1 MKRSELPLNP
11 DGSIYHLA
19 MRPDQAAPYCLLVG
33 DPQRVE
39 LARPFFSQ
47 ILHEGQHREFR
58 WITGLYRGHLLSV
71 IGTGIGPDNT
81 EITLLELEALHNID
95 LSRGIPFP
103 TRKKLYFLRIGT
115 SGLLQSRTPV
125 GTVVFTDWAIGI
137 DPLPFFY
144 ENFTDEAL
152 STAFQDYWASRK
164 RAKLP
169 WYGVHSGPTF
179 KALAEKVSWEGH
191 FVRGGTYSAPGFY
204 GPQGRSLVGKVR
216 HPDIPALMADFS
228 YQGQTMQNIE
238 MEAAAL
244 LGLAKSLGHEAAA
257 LCLGIA
263 QREEGAFGYTNGGP
277 SLEELMKRL
286 LHLGLEWLCRVK

>member
-19 MRPDQAAPYCLLVG
+19 MRPDQAASRCLLVG
-33 DPQRVE
+33 DPNRVG
-39 LARPFFSQ
+39 LARPLLTK

-58 WITGLYRGHLLSV
+58 WITGLYQGQVVSI

-81 EITLLELEALHNID
+81 EIALLELEALHNID
-95 LSRGIPFP
+95 LSRGLPFP

-115 SGLLQSRTPV
+115 SGLLQPGVPV

-144 ENFTDEAL
+144 ENFADEPL
-152 STAFQDYWASRK
+152 SSAFQAYWVSRK
-164 RAKLP
+164 STPLP
-169 WYGVHSGPTF
+169 WYGVQSAPSF
-179 KALAEKVSWEGH
+179 RALAEKVFWEGP

-204 GPQGRSLVGKVR
+204 GPQGRSIVGKVR
-216 HPDIPALMADFS
+216 YPDIPALMAGFT
-228 YQGQTMQNIE
+228 YQGQPIQNIE

-244 LGLAKSLGHEAAA
+244 LGLAKGLGHEAAV

-263 QREEGAFGYTNGGP
+263 QREEGAFAYTNGGP
-277 SLEELMKRL
+277 SIEELMKRL
-286 LHLGLEWLCRVK
+286 LQLGLEWLARVK